1 MSSSKHVT
9 ALTLALG
16 VLSTVSLNTQA
27 IQIAGPWEGAIQV
40 GATSLRMRVVFT
52 ETPAELRAAID
63 IPQQGASGLPLSAVA
78 RTDSNIHFEL
88 PTPAARAVFDG
99 RIAGNTISGTFAQ
112 GQVSGTFEL
121 TRIAPAGNVPR
132 PPYVEHEITVT
143 NGPVRLAGTLTVPQG
158 AGRFP
163 LVVMITGS
171 GPQNRD
177 EDILGFKIFQVI
189 ADRLARQ
196 GIATY
201 RYDDR
206 GVGGSTGSLAGAT
219 TPDLA
224 GDAQAA
230 LAALKSR
237 TEIDPRRIGMLGH
250 SEGATVAAIAAPRS
264 PDVSFLVLLAPPGAR
279 GEDMLRQQA
288 VDLARGLGADDEAV
302 ARVEAAHR
310 NATSLVLR
318 KADLEEISS
327 AVKDLVRAQ
336 YDIMPPGQRQALGER
351 EAFVEKAYGQ
361 GVAQLQSPSVRFMID
376 FDHAAPLREVTC
388 PVLALFGRLDLQV
401 PPGLNEQPVRKAL
414 AGNRSATITIL
425 DGANHLF
432 QAAKTGQVPEYPTL
446 DKAFVAG
453 FLDQIVTWIG
463 RVAAR

>member
-1 MSSSKHVT
+1 
-9 ALTLALG
+9 
-16 VLSTVSLNTQA
+16 
-27 IQIAGPWEGAIQV
+27 
-40 GATSLRMRVVFT
+40 
-52 ETPAELRAAID
+52 
-63 IPQQGASGLPLSAVA
+63 
-78 RTDSNIHFEL
+78 
-88 PTPAARAVFDG
+88 
-99 RIAGNTISGTFAQ
+99 
-112 GQVSGTFEL
+112 
-121 TRIAPAGNVPR
+121 
-132 PPYVEHEITVT
+132 
-143 NGPVRLAGTLTVPQG
+143 
-158 AGRFP
+158 
-163 LVVMITGS
+163 
-171 GPQNRD
+171 
-177 EDILGFKIFQVI
+177 
-189 ADRLARQ
+189 
-196 GIATY
+196 
-201 RYDDR
+201 
-206 GVGGSTGSLAGAT
+206 
-219 TPDLA
+219 
-224 GDAQAA
+224 
-230 LAALKSR
+230 
-237 TEIDPRRIGMLGH
+237 
-250 SEGATVAAIAAPRS
+250 
-264 PDVSFLVLLAPPGAR
+264 VSFLVLLAPPGAR

-318 KADLEEISS
+318 KADSEEISS